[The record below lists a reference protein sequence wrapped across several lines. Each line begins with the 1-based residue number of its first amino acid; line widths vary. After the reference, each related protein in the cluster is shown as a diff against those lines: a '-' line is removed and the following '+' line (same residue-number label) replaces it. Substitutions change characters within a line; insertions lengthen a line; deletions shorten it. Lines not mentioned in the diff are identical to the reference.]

1 MAYPTYSSYR
11 DSGVAWLG
19 EVPSHWGV
27 IPIKQI
33 IKEHSGNGFPIELQ
47 GNNGDIPFL
56 KVGDLNKQGKLLQSY
71 SNLVTNELVKEKK
84 WNIVPKFSLIAPK
97 IGEALKKNHRKIV
110 LDDVIIDNNCI
121 AFECLKVDLNYH
133 YYLSLIIDFNWF
145 ENGGTVPSISVQKY
159 KKQKV
164 CLPPL
169 AEQTAIAD
177 YLDTQTAQID
187 ALIDKQQNLLA
198 KLAEQRSSVI
208 TQAVTRG
215 LNPNAPMKESDVVW
229 LGEVPKHWEVK
240 RLRFA
245 IQLNPVKSEL
255 NLPDDALVSFV
266 PMEAVNLHR
275 NLTLT
280 QEKNISEVY
289 KGYTYFRDN
298 DIVIAKITPCFENGK
313 SAIAQNLTNGIA
325 FGTTELHVLRVNNLL
340 SNPFLYYLS
349 KSDLFMKAGEA
360 EMYGAGGQK
369 RVPEEFIKNFQ
380 VALPPLAEQTA
391 IADYLDTQIAHID
404 CLSQKVEQAIGR
416 LKEYRTALITQAVTG
431 KIKVITEG

>member
-198 KLAEQRSSVI
+198 KLAEQRSATIS
-208 TQAVTRG
+208 QAVTRG